1 MGIIRNQSIKST
13 ILTYIGF
20 GIGGINMLLLAKLID
35 PNIAGLFRF
44 FVSVATI
51 VFALSNLGSI
61 SVMNKFYP
69 YYRDLLEP
77 PRRDILGLV
86 LIFCITGFICC
97 TVGFF
102 VFEDLVIRKFGTK
115 SNLVVEYYY
124 LLLPF
129 SFFYLFFV
137 TFENYSY
144 NQFKS
149 LMPIALKEVGL
160 RVLNM
165 TLAILFLTGVFGL
178 SGFVWANSMIYG
190 VLLLVL
196 LAYLYR
202 QRDLVFSFRISSVTR
217 RLASKMIT
225 FNATLYLGAVMGV
238 IAQNFDNL
246 SISSIQGLGMGF
258 VYEFSTYVATLI
270 LVPQRSIIAISIPV
284 LAKAWK
290 DRDVSAIQSI
300 YRRSSNTMFSYS
312 LLVFLLIWLNIDG
325 AFSILAL
332 DEIYN
337 AGKPVVFILGAMRVI
352 EMSFGVNSQI
362 IGTSNYW
369 RVQFFSE
376 MAQFALVIP
385 LNLYFNRLFGIQGNA
400 LANLLSLVVFGLIRY
415 SFLWFKFRFQ
425 PWTKHTFYILC
436 IAVSGYFIS
445 AVISISNPYVS
456 VIVRS
461 LVFVAWY
468 VGLVLAFRLS
478 NDVTEGWNMVWK
490 RLKRQ

>member
-1 MGIIRNQSIKST
+1 MGVIRNQSIKSS
-13 ILTYIGF
+13 ILTYVGF
-20 GIGGINMLLLAKLID
+20 GIGGIYTLLLAKLID
-35 PNIAGLFRF
+35 PNINGLFRF

-69 YYRDLLEP
+69 YYRDLLQP

-86 LIFCITGFICC
+86 LIFCAVGFVFC
-97 TVGFF
+97 TAGFF

-124 LLLPF
+124 FLIPF

-165 TLAILFLTGVFGL
+165 TLAILFLTGVFRL
-178 SGFVWANSMIYG
+178 AGFVWAYSMIYG

-196 LAYLYR
+196 LVYLYR
-202 QRDLVFSFRISSVTR
+202 QRDLVFTFKISNVTR

-238 IAQNFDNL
+238 VAQNFDNL
-246 SISSIQGLGMGF
+246 SISSTQGLGMGF
-258 VYEFSTYVATLI
+258 VYEFATYVATLI

-290 DRDVSAIQSI
+290 DRDLSAIQSI
-300 YRRSSNTMFSYS
+300 YKRSSNTMFSYS
-312 LLVFLLIWLNIDG
+312 LLVFLLIWMNVDSVFG
-325 AFSILAL
+325 ILAL

-337 AGKPVVFILGAMRVI
+337 AGKPVIFILGAMRVI

-376 MAQFALVIP
+376 LVQFGLVIP

-400 LANLLSLVVFGLIRY
+400 LANLLSLIVFGLTRY
-415 SFLWFKFRFQ
+415 SFLLFRFRFQ
-425 PWTKHTFYILC
+425 PWTMHTFYILC
-436 IAVSGYFIS
+436 IAVSGYFICTS
-445 AVISISNPYVS
+445 FSIANPYVS
-456 VIVRS
+456 VIFRS
-461 LVFVAWY
+461 IVFAAWY
-468 VGLVLAFRLS
+468 VGLILIFKLS

>member
-1 MGIIRNQSIKST
+1 MGIIRNQSIKSSL
-13 ILTYIGF
+13 LTYIGF
-20 GIGGINMLLLAKLID
+20 GIGAINTLLLAKLID

-69 YYRDLLEP
+69 YYRDLLPP

-86 LIFCITGFICC
+86 LMFCITGFILC
-97 TVGFF
+97 TAGFF
-102 VFEDLVIRKFGTK
+102 IFEDLVIRKFGTK
-115 SNLVVEYYY
+115 STLVVEYYY
-124 LLLPF
+124 FLIPF

-160 RVLNM
+160 RVLNLGLGLLFI
-165 TLAILFLTGVFGL
+165 TGILRL
-178 SGFVWANSMIYG
+178 SGFVWAYSMIYG
-190 VLLLVL
+190 VLLLTL
-196 LAYLYR
+196 LVYLYR
-202 QRDLVFSFRISSVTR
+202 QRDLVFTFKISSVTR

-238 IAQNFDNL
+238 IAQNIDNL
-246 SISSIQGLGMGF
+246 SISSTQGLGMGF
-258 VYEFSTYVATLI
+258 VFEFSTYVATLI
-270 LVPQRSIIAISIPV
+270 LIPQRSIIAISIPV

-290 DRDVSAIQSI
+290 DRDRSAIQSI
-300 YRRSSNTMFSYS
+300 YRRSSNTMFSYA
-312 LLVFLLIWLNIDG
+312 LLVFLLIWMNIDAG
-325 AFSILAL
+325 FSILAL

-337 AGKPVVFILGAMRVI
+337 QGKPVIFILGAMRVI

-376 MAQFALVIP
+376 LVQFGLAIP
-385 LNLYFNRLFGIQGNA
+385 LNIYLMRLFGIQGNA
-400 LANLLSLVVFGLIRY
+400 LANLLSLTVFGIIRY

-425 PWTKHTFYILC
+425 PWTLHTFYILC
-436 IAVSGYFIS
+436 IAVSGYFIC
-445 AVISISNPYVS
+445 ASINIPNPYVS
-456 VIVRS
+456 LIFRS
-461 LVFVAWY
+461 IVFVAWY
-468 VGLVLAFRLS
+468 IGLILIFKLS

>member
-1 MGIIRNQSIKST
+1 MGIIRNQSIKSS
-13 ILTYIGF
+13 ILTYVGF
-20 GIGGINMLLLAKLID
+20 GIGGIYTLLLAKLID
-35 PNIAGLFRF
+35 PNINGLFRF

-51 VFALSNLGSI
+51 VCALSNLGSV

-69 YYRDLLEP
+69 YYRDLLQP

-86 LIFCITGFICC
+86 LIFCGIGFLFC
-97 TVGFF
+97 TAGFF

-124 LLLPF
+124 FLIPF

-160 RVLNM
+160 RLLNV
-165 TLAILFLTGVFGL
+165 TLAVLFLSGVFRL
-178 SGFVWANSMIYG
+178 AGFVWAYSMIYG
-190 VLLLVL
+190 VLLAVL
-196 LAYLYR
+196 LIYLYR
-202 QRDLVFSFRISSVTR
+202 QRDLLFTFKISNVTR
-217 RLASKMIT
+217 RLAGKMIT

-238 IAQNFDNL
+238 VAQNFDNL
-246 SISSIQGLGMGF
+246 SISSAQGLSMGF
-258 VYEFSTYVATLI
+258 VYEFATYVATVI

-290 DRDVSAIQSI
+290 DRDLSGIQSI

-312 LLVFLLIWLNIDG
+312 LLVFLLIWMNVDSV
-325 AFSILAL
+325 FSILAL

-337 AGKPVVFILGAMRVI
+337 AGKPVIFILGSMRVI

-369 RVQFFSE
+369 RVNFFSE
-376 MAQFALVIP
+376 LVQFALVIP

-400 LANLLSLVVFGLIRY
+400 LANLLSLIVFGLIRY
-415 SFLWFKFRFQ
+415 SFLLFKFRFQ
-425 PWTKHTFYILC
+425 PWTMHTFYILC
-436 IAVSGYFIS
+436 IAASGYFICTS
-445 AVISISNPYVS
+445 FSISNPYVS
-456 VIVRS
+456 LIFRS
-461 LVFVAWY
+461 VVFAAWY
-468 VGLVLAFRLS
+468 VGLILIFKLS